1 MSPSQKLEQ
10 EWRIRTNLAQL
21 RYDQC
26 VQELERLAAEVRH
39 GQSAVCDE
47 VILQASMRESNAL
60 REYRRT
66 LQIYTEIILHG
77 KGAGGSKILSVI

>member
-1 MSPSQKLEQ
+1 MPLAGFEVSL
-10 EWRIRTNLAQL
+10 IR
-21 RYDQC
+21 RFSG
-26 VQELERLAAEVRH
+26 VPR
-39 GQSAVCDE
+39 GQAR
-47 VILQASMRESNAL
+47 MRESNAL

>member
-26 VQELERLAAEVRH
+26 VQELERLAAEVPR
-39 GQSAVCDE
+39 GQSGVSDQA
-47 VILQASMRESNAL
+47 ILQARVRESNAL
-60 REYRRT
+60 HEYKWT
-66 LQIYTEIILHG
+66 LKIYTETILHG
-77 KGAGGSKILSVI
+77 RVPERTRS